1 MARHITLSVDDEL
14 FDFIH
19 KNKLSPSSLMK
30 DKINEILLTEEKK
43 GENVPLFM
51 KRLPNALAL
60 LSVSQ
65 LRRLDKF
72 NKNAQKTGMTKWQRA
87 YWKCNTHE
95 QREELL
101 RQFQIAMGMNED
113 GTWEENTKQES
124 KNSVTDAE

>member
-30 DKINEILLTEEKK
+30 DKINEILLTEEPELYQAK
-43 GENVPLFM
+43 
-51 KRLPNALAL
+51 
-60 LSVSQ
+60 
-65 LRRLDKF
+65 LDKF

-113 GTWEENTKQES
+113 GTWEENTKQ
-124 KNSVTDAE
+124 